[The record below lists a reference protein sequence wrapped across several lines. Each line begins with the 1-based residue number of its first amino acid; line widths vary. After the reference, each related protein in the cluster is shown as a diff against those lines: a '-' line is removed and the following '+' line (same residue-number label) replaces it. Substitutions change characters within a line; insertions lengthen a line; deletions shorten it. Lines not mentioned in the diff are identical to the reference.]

1 MRNPSLVAQ
10 SPFAHA
16 SDAMPLSAVL
26 PHARCSFR
34 RGLRRSALLAVGML
48 ALAGL
53 SCTVAAPP
61 ARAQSP
67 NDAPVVGVVK
77 VTRQPVTETNEFV
90 GRVQATDRV
99 DIVARVTGFLEK
111 RAFVEGSEVHRGDVL
126 YELERGPFEADLAAK
141 QAAVAQQQA
150 LLRNATITLN
160 RARTLLSTP
169 AGQRSTVDDAEAQQ
183 ASVAAQ
189 LQSAQAQ
196 VRASQ
201 INLDYTVIRS
211 PIDGRIGRTSLTEG
225 NVVTP
230 SSGTLTTIVSQDP
243 MYVLFPISVRQ
254 AFELR
259 DRFVAK
265 SGSKA
270 LVVKLRLPSGRI
282 YDHSG
287 TIDYVDPTVA
297 RGTDTLTLRAHIAN
311 PLQQLGDM
319 ALRDLVDGEFVTV
332 LVEGA
337 EPVMELAVPRAAVM
351 TDQQGS
357 FVYVVGAGDKAELR
371 RITLGQSTPRVAVV
385 TGGLKEG
392 ETVVADGLQRVR
404 PGQPVKP
411 VPAEAAPGAPAHP

>member
-1 MRNPSLVAQ
+1 MRTPFPMAQ
-10 SPFAHA
+10 SLAVQSLAAPSSFAG
-16 SDAMPLSAVL
+16 SLW
-26 PHARCSFR
+26 R
-34 RGLRRSALLAVGML
+34 RLRGSRKALLTAGML
-48 ALAGL
+48 ALASL
-53 SCTVAAPP
+53 SGTVVAPP

-67 NDAPVVGVVK
+67 GQAPVVGVVK
-77 VTRQPVTETNEFV
+77 VGRQPVTETNEFV

-99 DIVARVTGFLEK
+99 DIVARVTGFLER

-126 YELERGPFEADLAAK
+126 YTLERGPFEADLAAK

-196 VRASQ
+196 ARASQ

-270 LVVKLRLPSGRI
+270 LVVKLRLPTGQL
-282 YDHSG
+282 YGLSG

-297 RGTDTLTLRAHIAN
+297 QGTDTLTLRAHIAN
-311 PLQQLGDM
+311 PLHQMGDM

-337 EPVMELAVPRAAVM
+337 EPVMTPTVPRAAVL

-357 FVYVVGAGDKAELR
+357 FVYVVGADDKAELR
-371 RITLGQSTPRVAVV
+371 RITLGQSTPRVAMV
-385 TGGLKEG
+385 TDGLKEG

-411 VPAEAAPGAPAHP
+411 VPAEPAPADPVHP